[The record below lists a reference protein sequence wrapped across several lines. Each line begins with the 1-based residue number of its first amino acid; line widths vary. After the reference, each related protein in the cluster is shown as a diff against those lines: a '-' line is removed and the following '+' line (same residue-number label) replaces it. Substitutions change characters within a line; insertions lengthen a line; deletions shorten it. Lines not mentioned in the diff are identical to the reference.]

1 VDENLA
7 VTISDGDG
15 PFNITA
21 SAGVNTPVNGVSTGT
36 TTINGPEK
44 WDDLTVTETTGDMQS
59 INLGQFRCRSDE
71 RPVPV
76 SPAHRSHTTSMYP
89 LFSWT
94 SITDANNYRVFVFDD
109 ANPATRTV
117 DIRQNSGGPT
127 SMQLSTPLPDGR
139 LFWRVRGRQNRVW
152 GLWSVRFTLFKDPV
166 VPLMASTPVPTID
179 LNPPSGVD
187 AAPNPVPTFP
197 APPNSR

>member
-7 VTISDGDG
+7 VTISAGDG

-21 SAGVNTPVNGVSTGT
+21 SAGINTPVNGVGIGT

-44 WDDLTVTETTGDMQS
+44 WDNLTASETSGDLQS
-59 INLGQFRCRSDE
+59 INLGQFKCRTDE
-71 RPVPV
+71 RPVPLV
-76 SPAHRSHTTSMYP
+76 PAHRAHVTNPTP
-89 LFSWT
+89 TFSWAGI
-94 SITDANNYRVFVFDD
+94 SDANNYRVFVFDD
-109 ANPATRTV
+109 ADPITRTV

-127 SMQLSTPLPDGR
+127 YLTLITPLPDGR

-152 GLWSVRFTLFKDPV
+152 SLWSIRFTLFKDPAP
-166 VPLMASTPVPTID
+166 PLTFPTPVPTLD
-179 LNPPSGVD
+179 LGDTPTLTPQPTVAS
-187 AAPNPVPTFP
+187 TFP